1 MTMGWKPWN
10 DLTDGTSDAPEANY
24 GVSGYAF
31 KKTNSQHVVYQGRSS
46 GGSGDGYIHELWS
59 DAPLGG
65 TWHHHNLTAD
75 ATGDP
80 LLASDLP
87 YLVPWGY
94 TFEQQGTQHVL
105 YHANDGD
112 IHELWWDYEDEEWHH
127 HNLTADLPSAAKMFS
142 RPFGY
147 EFSGPWGGQQFI
159 VYEGNDHQ
167 IRELRWDAHTGR
179 WHPRNLNEASEVAVL
194 AVRPPTAYVFN
205 SQWQQRHVLYV
216 GTDNLV
222 HELYWEPGA
231 DWHHGALTNAATA
244 QANGIPTGFTFGA
257 EGRQFVH
264 YRGTDGHI
272 HQVSWDQ
279 NAGWRPLDLTA
290 NYGGPAALDAP
301 PTGYVFL
308 GELHVQ
314 YLGTAATST
323 SFGGMVSGSIKT

>member
-1 MTMGWKPWN
+1 LPVETGMQAPVYHQHRPGLRRQVRLRALLKKRSG
-10 DLTDGTSDAPEANY
+10 LHDGRP
-24 GVSGYAF
+24 V
-31 KKTNSQHVVYQGRSS
+31 
-46 GGSGDGYIHELWS
+46 DGYI
-59 DAPLGG
+59 
-65 TWHHHNLTAD
+65 N
-75 ATGDP
+75 
-80 LLASDLP
+80 
-87 YLVPWGY
+87 
-94 TFEQQGTQHVL
+94 
-105 YHANDGD
+105 

-127 HNLTADLPSAAKMFS
+127 HDLTADTGAKPVFGN
-142 RPFGY
+142 PFGY

-159 VYEGNDHQ
+159 VYEGDDHQ
-167 IRELRWDAHTGR
+167 IHELRWDAHTGR

-194 AVRPPTAYVFN
+194 AHGPPTAYMFN

-244 QANGIPTGFTFGA
+244 QANGIPTGFAFGA

-272 HQVSWDQ
+272 HQLSWD
-279 NAGWRPLDLTA
+279 NAAWRHLDLTA
-290 NYGGPAALDAP
+290 NFGGPAALDAP

-314 YLGTAATST
+314 YLGTDGHIHEFWWNGQWQHQDLTTRTGAPLALTGPSAY
-323 SFGGMVSGSIKT
+323 VLQKTQHVVFIARNNHIIELLWEP